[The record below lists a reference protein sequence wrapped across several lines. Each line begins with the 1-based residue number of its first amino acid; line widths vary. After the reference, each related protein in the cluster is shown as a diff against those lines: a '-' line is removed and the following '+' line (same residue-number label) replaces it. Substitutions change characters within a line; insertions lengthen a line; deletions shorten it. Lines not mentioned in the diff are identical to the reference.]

1 MKQTNVMKRWLWF
14 VCGLCINSFGI
25 VCITKGAL
33 GTSVI
38 SSVPY
43 VLSLRF
49 PSMSFGMTTF
59 IINMLFILVEM
70 ILLKKDF
77 HPIQFLQIAANFL
90 FSAFLDLFMAVLSF
104 LSPASLVLQI
114 LLVIA
119 GSMILAF
126 GICVEVAPDVITV
139 PGEGIVK
146 AIAIAS
152 KKEFGSVKIC
162 FDLSMIAIASV
173 LSLAFF
179 HGLHGV
185 GIGTVITAFL
195 TGPCVSW
202 IKGHL
207 SLIQKIQ
214 KLSD

>member
-1 MKQTNVMKRWLWF
+1 MQR
-14 VCGLCINSFGI
+14 C
-25 VCITKGAL
+25 
-33 GTSVI
+33 
-38 SSVPY
+38 
-43 VLSLRF
+43 
-49 PSMSFGMTTF
+49 
-59 IINMLFILVEM
+59 
-70 ILLKKDF
+70 
-77 HPIQFLQIAANFL
+77 
-90 FSAFLDLFMAVLSF
+90 
-104 LSPASLVLQI
+104 I

-173 LSLAFF
+173 LSLVFF

-195 TGPCVSW
+195 TDLVICRFA
-202 IKGHL
+202 ILCEHRYHFAL
-207 SLIQKIQ
+207 
-214 KLSD
+214 